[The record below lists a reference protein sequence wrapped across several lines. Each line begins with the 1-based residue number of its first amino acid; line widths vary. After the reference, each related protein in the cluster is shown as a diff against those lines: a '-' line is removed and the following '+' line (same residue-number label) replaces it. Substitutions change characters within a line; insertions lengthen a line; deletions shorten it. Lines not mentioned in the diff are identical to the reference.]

1 MITSTFY
8 PNGKPSSTIFFRFY
22 LGIRGEIHF
31 SPIRVGRKLKSG
43 LIFGHNAHALISCN
57 PNCQSDL
64 LLLLQCSNQFV
75 GIVKAIRF
83 LGYLEL
89 GDASVLIL
97 PQSLSPPWVASHR
110 PFDWGWGL
118 WLRGAADLAD
128 SACASIWV

>member
-1 MITSTFY
+1 MITSTSY

-89 GDASVLIL
+89 GEVPVQIL
-97 PQSLSPPWVASHR
+97 PHSISTLGRFTPPLR
-110 PFDWGWGL
+110 LGL
-118 WLRGAADLAD
+118 GPWLRAAADLAG